1 MIRGKGRRRAGEDN
15 IRLRQRISCLTDD
28 LAWYRRR
35 LMDVTARCRA
45 FKAQAEIADGERLRA
60 EQRGQRLVMQ
70 LMERDAENE
79 QLRRQLKAAS
89 DDTVEVPIATE
100 TEAELATA

>member
-1 MIRGKGRRRAGEDN
+1 MRGSGRRRAGEDN
-15 IRLRQRISCLTDD
+15 IRLRQRIRVLGDD

-35 LMDVTARCRA
+35 LMTVTAQCRA
-45 FKAQAEIADGERLRA
+45 FKAQAEIADGQRVLA
-60 EQRGQRLVMQ
+60 EQLIQRQVIQ

-89 DDTVEVPIATE
+89 DDTVEVPIVTADQ
-100 TEAELATA
+100 LAAA

>member
-1 MIRGKGRRRAGEDN
+1 MRGRGRRRAGEDN
-15 IRLRQRISCLTDD
+15 VRLRQRIANLTDD

-45 FKAQAEIADGERLRA
+45 FKAQAEIADGQRVLA
-60 EQRGQRLVMQ
+60 EQLIQRQVMQ

-89 DDTVEVPIATE
+89 DDTVEVPTV
-100 TEAELATA
+100 TDAELAAA